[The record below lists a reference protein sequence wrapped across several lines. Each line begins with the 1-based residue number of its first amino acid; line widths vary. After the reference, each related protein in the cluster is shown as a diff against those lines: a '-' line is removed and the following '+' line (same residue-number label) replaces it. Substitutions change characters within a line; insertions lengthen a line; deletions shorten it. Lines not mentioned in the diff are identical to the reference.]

1 MKRYFR
7 YYQIISLRLL
17 LHLVTHSKFC
27 LRLPVRDLQR
37 LLQEHTFW
45 GRGRSITDLRLMLR
59 GSAAVV
65 SLWQK
70 NELVGFGRASS
81 DGVYRAVLWD
91 VVVKNEL
98 QGHGNGRLIV
108 EALLNHDAIKK
119 TERIYLM
126 TTNQQGFYEQIGF
139 EQQTNQ
145 KLMIL
150 SKKLKTK
157 PN

>member
-1 MKRYFR
+1 MA
-7 YYQIISLRLL
+7 RLIK
-17 LHLVTHSKFC
+17 HSRFC
-27 LRLPVRDLQR
+27 WRLPIRDLQR

-45 GRGRSITDLRLMLR
+45 GRERSLTDLRLMLR

-91 VVVKNEL
+91 VVVKDEL

-139 EQQTNQ
+139 EQQKSQ

-150 SKKLKTK
+150 NKKFQT
-157 PN
+157 NRN

>member
-1 MKRYFR
+1 M
-7 YYQIISLRLL
+7 L

-108 EALLNHDAIKK
+108 EALLNHDAVKK

>member
-1 MKRYFR
+1 
-7 YYQIISLRLL
+7 LL
-17 LHLVTHSKFC
+17 LHLVNHSKFC

>member
-1 MKRYFR
+1 M
-7 YYQIISLRLL
+7 
-17 LHLVTHSKFC
+17 LHLVTHSRFC

-45 GRGRSITDLRLMLR
+45 GKGRSITDLRLMLR

-81 DGVYRAVLWD
+81 DGIYRAVLWD
-91 VVVKNEL
+91 VVVKDEL

-145 KLMIL
+145 KLMIINR
-150 SKKLKTK
+150 KLQTK
-157 PN
+157 WN

>member
-1 MKRYFR
+1 
-7 YYQIISLRLL
+7 
-17 LHLVTHSKFC
+17 
-27 LRLPVRDLQR
+27 VRDLQQ

-65 SLWQK
+65 SLWKK

-91 VVVKNEL
+91 VVVKDEL

-108 EALLNHDAIKK
+108 EALLNHDAIKN

-145 KLMIL
+145 KLMIINR
-150 SKKLKTK
+150 KLQTK
-157 PN
+157 WN

>member
-1 MKRYFR
+1 M
-7 YYQIISLRLL
+7 
-17 LHLVTHSKFC
+17 LHLVTHSRFC

-45 GRGRSITDLRLMLR
+45 GKGRSITDLRLMLR

-81 DGVYRAVLWD
+81 DGIYRAVLWD
-91 VVVKNEL
+91 VVVKDEL

-139 EQQTNQ
+139 NQQTKQ
-145 KLMIL
+145 KLMIINR
-150 SKKLKTK
+150 KLQTK
-157 PN
+157 WN